1 MSYSSVGVFTPKS
14 VNTIMDLIL
23 FHVQN
28 FCTAQDPAIVMN
40 DVFVLSGKAAF
51 LLQDETTEAIKNVI
65 LITDS
70 VAVFEF
76 VTFQLQ
82 NRIPQKGVV
91 KFKNRVLF
99 YFPEFYL
106 EIWFTET
113 ELNVR
118 DMGDGIKLQ
127 LNEDI
132 PTETL

>member
-28 FCTAQDPAIVMN
+28 FCTAQDPVIVLN

-70 VAVFEF
+70 VAVFQF

-127 LNEDI
+127 LNDDI

>member
-28 FCTAQDPAIVMN
+28 FCTAQDPAIIMN

>member
-28 FCTAQDPAIVMN
+28 FCTTQDPAIVMN
-40 DVFVLSGKAAF
+40 DVFALSGKASF
-51 LLQDETTEAIKNVI
+51 LLQELTTEPIKNVI
-65 LITDS
+65 LITHS
-70 VAVFEF
+70 VPVFQF

-106 EIWFTET
+106 EIWFSET
-113 ELNVR
+113 VVNIR
-118 DMGDGIKLQ
+118 DMGNGIKLQ
-127 LNEDI
+127 LSDDI